1 MRILV
6 TGGGSEE
13 PIDNVRAV
21 TNFSTGRTSAFLAD
35 FFAGTGHEVTEIVSE
50 RAVKAKSARILPYK
64 TYRELA
70 ALLEGECRNSS
81 YNLVVHAAAVSDYS
95 PYQIVVDGKE
105 YQCGQVSKVPA
116 GAELVVRMKKN
127 PKLVDS
133 LKLWCGNNTKIVAFK
148 LTSNASLSERQ
159 MAVKKI
165 FDADK
170 NHHLSPDFVVS
181 NDLSEIQGNQ
191 HPCVIYGADMK
202 EVARAEDLAGLGQAI
217 LHLTVEKAGNT
228 ARSDRRA

>member
-21 TNFSTGRTSAFLAD
+21 CNFSTGRTSAFLAD
-35 FFAGTGHEVTEIVSE
+35 FFAGAGHEVTEIVSE

-70 ALLEGECRNSS
+70 AALEGECRKGS
-81 YNLVVHAAAVSDYS
+81 YDLMVHAAAVSDYS

-116 GAELVVRMKKN
+116 GAELVVKMKKN

-133 LKLWCGNNTKIVAFK
+133 LKLWCGDKTKIIAFK
-148 LTSNASLSERQ
+148 LTSNASESERKA
-159 MAVKKI
+159 AVKKV
-165 FDADK
+165 FDANE
-170 NHHLSPDFVVS
+170 NHLLSPDFVVS
-181 NDLSEIQGNQ
+181 NDLSEIKGDS
-191 HPCVIYGADMK
+191 HPCVIYGRKMEEAA
-202 EVARAEDLAGLGQAI
+202 VAGNLTGLAEAILKLAGGPETEL
-217 LHLTVEKAGNT
+217 KK
-228 ARSDRRA
+228 

>member
-1 MRILV
+1 MKILI

-21 TNFSTGRTSAFLAD
+21 CNFSTGRTSAFLAD
-35 FFAGTGHEVTEIVSE
+35 FFAGAGHEVTEIVSE

-64 TYRELA
+64 TYRELS
-70 ALLEGECRNSS
+70 ALLEAECRTGS

-116 GAELVVRMKKN
+116 GAELVVKMKKN

-133 LKLWCGNNTKIVAFK
+133 LKLWCGDKTKIIAFK
-148 LTSNASLSERQ
+148 LTSNASGSERKA
-159 MAVKKI
+159 AVKKV
-165 FDADK
+165 FDANE
-170 NHHLSPDFVVS
+170 NHLLSPDFVVS
-181 NDLSEIQGNQ
+181 NDLSEIKGDS
-191 HPCVIYGADMK
+191 HPCVIYGREMEEA
-202 EVARAEDLAGLGQAI
+202 AETGDLTGLAEAILKLAGGPETEL
-217 LHLTVEKAGNT
+217 KK
-228 ARSDRRA
+228 